1 MEIGDGQG
9 LARRGTSPTSSVKT
23 PRSMEIGAF
32 NIHLGNVAPYTKK
45 SMEWIGERTEKINI
59 CGISGTDWSVCI
71 ISCLLQ
77 QTHIGGG
84 RDVGEKSLIYPQD
97 EIETC
102 LLHAISLTPEF
113 FGFFCLKII
122 YLFSLSLELIPS
134 ARFFRSIL
142 L

>member
-1 MEIGDGQG
+1 
-9 LARRGTSPTSSVKT
+9 
-23 PRSMEIGAF
+23 MEIGAF

-45 SMEWIGERTEKINI
+45 SMEWIGERRERINI

-102 LLHAISLTPEF
+102 LLHAIISLTPKF
-113 FGFFCLKII
+113 FFFFFLCEDHLFLLSVFGAYIVSSF
-122 YLFSLSLELIPS
+122 FSLYLTLN
-134 ARFFRSIL
+134 RSRMGFVR
-142 L
+142 